1 MLLFGVCALLAPEVS
16 EIFVGKTTLNFR
28 LIKILVGA
36 HPASASVV
44 GRIVVISALLLLL
57 LLSTMLEIVALGVA
71 TSLVEAALFLL
82 KISTAIASVVVT
94 TLVSTVEVS
103 TFVVVAT
110 FPEGTLVGVAT
121 M

>member
-1 MLLFGVCALLAPEVS
+1 MLLFGVCALFAPEVS
-16 EIFVGKTTLNFR
+16 EIFVGKTALNFR
-28 LIKILVGA
+28 VIEILVCA

-44 GRIVVISALLLLL
+44 GRIVVISALLL

-82 KISTAIASVVVT
+82 KISTAAIASVVVT
-94 TLVSTVEVS
+94 TLVSTIEVS

-110 FPEGTLVGVAT
+110 FPEGTLVGEAT

>member
-1 MLLFGVCALLAPEVS
+1 LLLFGVCALLVAEVS
-16 EIFVGKTTLNFR
+16 EIFVGKTGLNFR

-57 LLSTMLEIVALGVA
+57 LSTMLEIVALGEA

-82 KISTAIASVVVT
+82 KISTAIACVVVT

>member
-16 EIFVGKTTLNFR
+16 EIFVGKTALNFR
-28 LIKILVGA
+28 VIEILVGA

-44 GRIVVISALLLLL
+44 GRIVVISALLLL

-94 TLVSTVEVS
+94 TLVSTIEVS

-110 FPEGTLVGVAT
+110 FPEGTLVREAT

>member
-1 MLLFGVCALLAPEVS
+1 LLLFGVCALLAPEVS

-44 GRIVVISALLLLL
+44 GRIVVISALLLL

>member
-1 MLLFGVCALLAPEVS
+1 LLLFGVCALLAPEVS

-36 HPASASVV
+36 HPACASVV
-44 GRIVVISALLLLL
+44 GRIVVISALLLL

-103 TFVVVAT
+103 TFVIVAT

>member
-1 MLLFGVCALLAPEVS
+1 MLLFRVCALLAAEVS
-16 EIFVGKTTLNFR
+16 EIFVGKTALDFR
-28 LIKILVGA
+28 VIKILVGA

-57 LLSTMLEIVALGVA
+57 LSTMLEIVALGVA
-71 TSLVEAALFLL
+71 TSLVEAAFFLL
-82 KISTAIASVVVT
+82 KISTAVASVVVT

-110 FPEGTLVGVAT
+110 FPKGTLV
-121 M
+121 

>member
-1 MLLFGVCALLAPEVS
+1 LLLFGVCALLVAEVS
-16 EIFVGKTTLNFR
+16 EIFVGKTALNFR

-36 HPASASVV
+36 HPASACVV
-44 GRIVVISALLLLL
+44 GRIVVISALLLL

>member
-1 MLLFGVCALLAPEVS
+1 LLLFGVCALLAPEVS

-36 HPASASVV
+36 HPASAGVV
-44 GRIVVISALLLLL
+44 GRIVVISALLLL

-82 KISTAIASVVVT
+82 KISTAVASVVVT